1 MRSANNEAGLT
12 TAQALRCHNAPVG
25 HSFRI
30 ELDRRA
36 F

>member
-1 MRSANNEAGLT
+1 MGSANNEAGLT
-12 TAQALRCHNAPVG
+12 MAQALRCHSAPVG

-30 ELDRRA
+30 ELNRRA